1 MTDIQLLIIAL
12 AIILPVSALI
22 ASEGR
27 EGLRTEIQKLRA
39 KINELGHHK

>member
-12 AIILPVSALI
+12 AVILPISALI

-39 KINELGHHK
+39 EIHELEHHK